1 MTKVQGNQSSD
12 LDRLER
18 LELQDSSI
26 ENGELLAE
34 RVEKW
39 RREKRE
45 VQKDD
50 RADRVKWTWVVG

>member
-12 LDRLER
+12 LDRLEV
-18 LELQDSSI
+18 QDSSI

-34 RVEKW
+34 RVEMW

-45 VQKDD
+45 VQKND